1 MENKQQGGSG
11 WRMLLAVSVS
21 HNNALFSCVILEIKR
36 LPGFRFLVSDRSGFW
51 LLVSSPNYCGAF
63 VVLRSNSL
71 AWSAPYDL
79 RLLNTTYDL

>member
-36 LPGFRFLVSDRSGFW
+36 LVSGSWFQIDPASGSWFRRPIIVGRS
-51 LLVSSPNYCGAF
+51 LSSVPI
-63 VVLRSNSL
+63 
-71 AWSAPYDL
+71 
-79 RLLNTTYDL
+79 RLLGQHPMTYDF